1 MMRVRDP
8 EAFRRLMNGRG
19 VSLRDLAEVTG
30 LSRATVHKI
39 VTGAQRVEPLDARRM
54 AEHLSGRPLI
64 VPELPFGETDVPVD
78 VVELFEEAYR
88 PTRTG
93 R

>member
-8 EAFRRLMNGRG
+8 EAFRRLMNGRK

-54 AEHLSGRPLI
+54 AEHIAGLPGPS
-64 VPELPFGETDVPVD
+64 VEAELLD
-78 VVELFEEAYR
+78 LFVEAYR